1 MFNAKK
7 HRIEGLDAMVK
18 VYGNFLEVH
27 HGSAGSCEDVR
38 KERDELRTEVAELKR
53 KLSAVGHVAFRVP
66 EVKP

>member
-18 VYGNFLEVH
+18 VYGNALELH

-38 KERDELRTEVAELKR
+38 QERDELRAEVAALKR
-53 KLSAVGHVAFRVP
+53 KLSAVGHAAFKVP
-66 EVKP
+66 EVGP